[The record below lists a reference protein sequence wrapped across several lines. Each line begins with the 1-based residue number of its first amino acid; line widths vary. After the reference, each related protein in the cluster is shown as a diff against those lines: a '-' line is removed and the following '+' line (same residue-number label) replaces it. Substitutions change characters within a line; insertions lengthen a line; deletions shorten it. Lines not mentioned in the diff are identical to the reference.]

1 MEIVIKHPLAPP
13 FVVRFTA
20 RPERLAS
27 NLITDALKTA
37 EAARISPKLNMD
49 RRRQARAGEAA
60 AAVARITTNL
70 WVIERIL
77 NDARLGRF
85 DDLRYP
91 EQ

>member
-1 MEIVIKHPLAPP
+1 MATP
-13 FVVRFTA
+13 T
-20 RPERLAS
+20 RLA
-27 NLITDALKTA
+27 NKTIA
-37 EAARISPKLNMD
+37 SLEAAFARLDKASADMSVLNEYLETEMSEARLNMD